1 MAKTKNNARGNKVAF
16 VPYGKRK
23 PKFFGRYQAPLTEM
37 PNLVEEQLRSF
48 KWLIEEGVYEVFK
61 EFSPIDD
68 YSGKKFSLELT
79 KFTFGKPKYDEQY
92 AKRRNLSY
100 EASLKVNAKLINKTT
115 GEEKTQEIFLTD
127 FPLMTN
133 HGTFIINGVERVVIP
148 QLARSYGVFFLS
160 QVIKGNEYFGAKIIP
175 SRGVWLEIESDPDGA
190 LYVKIDRKRKFPIT
204 ALLRTFGLE
213 NNADITSFF
222 ETSNESVQ
230 NLIAKTLAIDTTKNS
245 KEAFV
250 DIYKHIRDGDL
261 ATAENAKEFV
271 ESIFSSERYDL
282 SEVGRYRFN
291 DRFGLKTDSK
301 SLKKQTLDLDDF
313 KLIIEKIA
321 ELNAADNAES
331 DDIDH
336 LGMRRVRYVGEM
348 MQRQVRI
355 GMSRLKRN
363 IQDRMSTV
371 EAETSLPVQFLNPRP
386 FAAAVKDFFVANSL
400 AQFMDQQNVL
410 SELENLRTLSA
421 LGPGGLTRE
430 RAGFEV
436 RDVHTSHYGRLCPI
450 HTPEGGNIGLIL
462 RLSTY
467 ARINDFGI
475 IETPY
480 AKVKNGK
487 ITKEIEYLNAL
498 DEEKFKIAHG
508 ATRRDSSG
516 KLLDEIVEVR
526 FGAEPTFV
534 PSKEVDYIEVDTN
547 QAFSVATSMIPFVDH
562 DDANRALM
570 GSNMQKQA
578 TPCIIPE
585 AAVVATG
592 IEKRAAE
599 DSGRIIMA
607 KESGTV
613 EMVDARKIV
622 VKNNKGKKD
631 EYKLITFQRTND
643 FSCFHHRPIV
653 KVGDAVKRGDVLADT
668 SSTDGGQ
675 LAVGQNARV
684 AFMSWAGANYEDAI
698 IISERLV
705 KQSKFTS
712 VHIEQ
717 FECIVRDT
725 KLGPEVTTHD
735 IPNVSEMKLRNLD
748 EEGIIRIGAEVRPGD
763 ILVGKV
769 TPKGETQ
776 LTAEERLLRSIFG
789 DKSKDVKDTSKR
801 MPASKRGRVI
811 GVQIFSRENG
821 DAIGSGVIKKIQI
834 DVAQLRNISVGDK
847 IAGRHGNK
855 GVISKVLPEEDM
867 PYTKDGEPID
877 IILTPLGVPSRMN
890 LGQILE
896 LHLGLAADTL
906 GYQAIVPPFAGAT
919 EDEIVAEL
927 EKAGYDKTGKMALY
941 DGRTGEKFDQ
951 DVAVGVMYM
960 LKLHH
965 MVEDKIHM
973 RSIGPYSLTT
983 QQPLGGKAQNGGQRV
998 GEMEVWAFLGY
1009 GAAYALRE
1017 VLTIKSDDI
1026 MGRTAAFDAIIKK
1039 ERITQS
1045 NIPATFNV
1053 LQRHLRGLGLDVI
1066 LQNSKDKAEVPAVT
1080 LLDENVPAENDVA
1093 DLQEDE
1099 PTQEELADIENEEG
1113 ESEDIKTETDEGV
1126 A

>member
-1 MAKTKNNARGNKVAF
+1 MAKAKSGDVAF
-16 VPYGKRK
+16 VPYGKREQK
-23 PKFFGRYQAPLTEM
+23 YFGRYQAPLTEM
-37 PNLVEEQLRSF
+37 PNLVEEQLHSYE
-48 KWLIEEGVYEVFK
+48 WLIKEGVYDVFK

-68 YSGKKFSLELT
+68 YSGKKFSLELS
-79 KFTFGKPKYDEQY
+79 KFSFGKPKFDEHY
-92 AKRRNLSY
+92 AKKRKVSY
-100 EASLKVNAKLINKTT
+100 EAPLKVTAKLVNKTT
-115 GEEKTQEIFLTD
+115 GEDKSQEIFLTD

-148 QLARSYGVFFLS
+148 QLARSYGVFFLT
-160 QVIKGNEYFGAKIIP
+160 QILKGKEYFGAKIIP
-175 SRGVWLEIESDPDGA
+175 SRGAWLEIESEPDGA
-190 LYVKIDRKRKFPIT
+190 LYVKIDRKRKFPVT
-204 ALLRTFGLE
+204 TLLRAFGSE
-213 NNADITSFF
+213 KNADITELFADADK
-222 ETSNESVQ
+222 ETQEA
-230 NLIAKTLAIDTTKNS
+230 IEKTLTLDTTKNS

-261 ATAENAKEFV
+261 ATPENAKEF
-271 ESIFSSERYDL
+271 IGGLFSSDRYDL

-291 DRFGLKTDSK
+291 DRFELKTDGK
-301 SLKKQTLDLDDF
+301 SLKKQVLDLEDLS
-313 KLIIEKIA
+313 LIIRKIV
-321 ELNAADNAES
+321 ELNNTEDAES

-363 IQDRMSTV
+363 VQDRMSTV
-371 EAETSLPVQFLNPRP
+371 DVETSLPVQFLNPRP
-386 FAAAVKDFFVANSL
+386 FSAAIKDFFIANSL

-410 SELENLRTLSA
+410 AELENLRTLSA

-462 RLSTY
+462 RLASY
-467 ARINDFGI
+467 ARINNFGI

-480 AKVKNGK
+480 AKVKAGK
-487 ITKEIEYLNAL
+487 ITKEVEYLNAL

-508 ATRRDSSG
+508 ATLRDGSG
-516 KLLDEIVEVR
+516 KLTEKTIEVR
-526 FGAEPTFV
+526 FNAEPMFV
-534 PSKEVDYIEVDTN
+534 PAKEVDYIEVATN
-547 QAFSVATSMIPFVDH
+547 QAFSVATTMIPFVDH

-585 AAVVATG
+585 APVVATG
-592 IEKRAAE
+592 IERVAAH
-599 DSGRIIMA
+599 DSGRVIIA
-607 KESGTV
+607 KEAGTV
-613 EMVDARKIV
+613 EFVDAKKIII
-622 VKNNKGKKD
+622 KTTKGKKD
-631 EYKLITFQRTND
+631 EYTLVTFQRTND
-643 FSCFHHRPIV
+643 FSCFHHRAAV
-653 KVGDAVKRGDVLADT
+653 KVGDKVKRGDLLADT

-675 LAVGQNARV
+675 ISVGQNARV

-705 KQSKFTS
+705 KKSKFTS

-717 FECIVRDT
+717 FECVVRDT

-748 EEGIIRIGAEVRPGD
+748 EEGVIRIGAEVHPGD

-789 DKSKDVKDTSKR
+789 DKAKDVKDTSKR
-801 MPASKRGRVI
+801 MPASKRGRVV
-811 GVQIFSRENG
+811 GVQVFSRENG
-821 DAIGSGVIKKIQI
+821 DNIGSGIIKKIQVEI
-834 DVAQLRNISVGDK
+834 AQLRNISVGDK
-847 IAGRHGNK
+847 LAGRHGNK

-906 GYQAIVPPFAGAT
+906 GYQAVVPPFAGAT
-919 EDEIVAEL
+919 EDEIVEEL
-927 EKAGYDKTGKMALY
+927 GKAGYSETGKVALY

-951 DVAVGVMYM
+951 DVAMGVMYI

-965 MVEDKIHM
+965 MVEDKLHM

-983 QQPLGGKAQNGGQRV
+983 QQPLGGKAQNGGQRI

-1009 GAAYALRE
+1009 GASYALRE

-1053 LQRHLRGLGLDVI
+1053 LQRHLRGLGLDVS
-1066 LQNSKDKAEVPAVT
+1066 LQNSEDANEMPEET
-1080 LLDENVPAENDVA
+1080 LLEDPVEEVEAEPEPNDA
-1093 DLQEDE
+1093 DMKEI
-1099 PTQEELADIENEEG
+1099 EEE
-1113 ESEDIKTETDEGV
+1113 K
-1126 A
+1126 

>member
-1 MAKTKNNARGNKVAF
+1 MAKTKAESSVKSNF
-16 VPYGKRK
+16 IPYGEREQKY
-23 PKFFGRYQAPLTEM
+23 FGHYQEPLTEM
-37 PNLVEEQLRSF
+37 PNLVEEQLHSF
-48 KWLIEEGVYEVFK
+48 EWLIKGGAHEVFK

-68 YSGKKFSLELT
+68 YSGKKFSLELS

-92 AKRRNLSY
+92 AKKRKVSY
-100 EASLKVNAKLINKTT
+100 EVPLKVTAKLINKTT
-115 GEEKTQEIFLTD
+115 GEDKSQEIFLTD

-148 QLARSYGVFFLS
+148 QLARSYGVFFLT
-160 QVIKGNEYFGAKIIP
+160 QVLKGREYFGAKIIP
-175 SRGVWLEIESDPDGA
+175 ARGAWLEIESEPDGA
-190 LYVKIDRKRKFPIT
+190 IYIKIDRKRKFPVT
-204 ALLRTFGLE
+204 TLLRAFGASK
-213 NNADITSFF
+213 NNDIIKLFAKADD
-222 ETSNESVQ
+222 SVKSM
-230 NLIAKTLAIDTTKNS
+230 IEKTLALDTTKDS
-245 KEAFV
+245 AEAFV
-250 DIYKHIRDGDL
+250 DIYKHLRDGDL
-261 ATAENAKEFV
+261 ATPENAKEFIQ
-271 ESIFSSERYDL
+271 SLFSSDRYDL
-282 SEVGRYRFN
+282 SKVGRYRFN
-291 DRFGLKTDSK
+291 DRFKLSNKDKDLKA
-301 SLKKQTLDLDDF
+301 QTLSLDDLV
-313 KLIIEKIA
+313 LIVGKIV
-321 ELNAADNAES
+321 ELNDADEAES

-355 GMSRLKRN
+355 GMSRLKRG

-371 EAETSLPVQFLNPRP
+371 DVETSSPVQFLNARP
-386 FAAAVKDFFVANSL
+386 FSAAIKDFFIANSL
-400 AQFMDQQNVL
+400 AQFMDQQNIL
-410 SELENLRTLSA
+410 AELENLRTLSA

-462 RLSTY
+462 RLASY
-467 ARINDFGI
+467 ARINNFGI

-480 AKVKNGK
+480 AKVKGGK
-487 ITKEIEYLNAL
+487 ITKEIKYLNAL

-508 ATRRDSSG
+508 ATLRDKSG
-516 KLLDEIVEVR
+516 KLVGEMFEVR
-526 FGAEPTFV
+526 FDAEPMFV
-534 PSKEVDYIEVDTN
+534 SASEVDYIEVDTN
-547 QAFSVATSMIPFVDH
+547 QAFSVATTMIPFVDH

-585 AAVVATG
+585 APVVATG
-592 IEKRAAE
+592 IEHRAAQ
-599 DSGRIIMA
+599 DSGRVLMA
-607 KESGTV
+607 REAGTV
-613 EMVDARKIV
+613 ESVDAKKIV
-622 VKNNKGKKD
+622 IKNTKGKKD
-631 EYKLITFQRTND
+631 EYTLITFERTND
-643 FSCFHHRPIV
+643 FSCFHHRTSLSI
-653 KVGDAVKRGDVLADT
+653 GDKVKRGDLLADT

-675 LAVGQNARV
+675 ISVGQNARV

-698 IISERLV
+698 IISEKLV
-705 KQSKFTS
+705 KNSKFTS

-717 FECIVRDT
+717 FECVVRDT

-748 EEGIIRIGAEVRPGD
+748 EEGIIRLGAEVRPGD

-801 MPASKRGRVI
+801 MPAGKRGRIV

-821 DAIGSGVIKKIQI
+821 DNIGSGIIKKIQVEI
-834 DVAQLRNISVGDK
+834 AQLRNISVGDK
-847 IAGRHGNK
+847 LAGRHGNK

-867 PYTKDGEPID
+867 PYTKDGEPVD

-919 EDEIVAEL
+919 ENEIIEEL
-927 EKAGYDKTGKMALY
+927 EKAGYNKTGKVALY

-951 DVAVGVMYM
+951 DVAMGVMYI

-965 MVEDKIHM
+965 MVEDKLHM

-983 QQPLGGKAQNGGQRV
+983 QQPLGGKAQNGGQRI
-998 GEMEVWAFLGY
+998 GEMEVW
-1009 GAAYALRE
+1009 
-1017 VLTIKSDDI
+1017 
-1026 MGRTAAFDAIIKK
+1026 
-1039 ERITQS
+1039 
-1045 NIPATFNV
+1045 
-1053 LQRHLRGLGLDVI
+1053 
-1066 LQNSKDKAEVPAVT
+1066 
-1080 LLDENVPAENDVA
+1080 
-1093 DLQEDE
+1093 
-1099 PTQEELADIENEEG
+1099 
-1113 ESEDIKTETDEGV
+1113 
-1126 A
+1126 